1 MESVYIN
8 IHFKNYIQHEFE
20 LLFDNDN
27 SNWWGRGDKNF
38 WSRRLVLRGTASLE
52 NDPYKQ
58 IYYAVKYDRKDLKAY
73 VEFKIKNIY
82 DGENFDELLDELQK
96 QCPDCEKFQW
106 KDERTLRWH
115 NVVYGWE
122 DTKRALFE
130 IINYT
135 KEPIEK
141 YFKKEKI
148 DGQFEKCPV
157 NLSNSQEEVSLE
169 IPTAIVIASKYY
181 DVQYLIQDTFM
192 NENMRVYT
200 SSDVQGVEL
209 GGALKNIIAFCAGIT
224 AELNLGDNTFA
235 ALITRGLTE
244 ISRLGVAMGGEHNS
258 FYGLSGLGD
267 LIVTCLSEH
276 SRNRKAGRCIGRGL
290 TLEETKKEVG
300 MTIESVDNIEVAHEL
315 AQKYNIEMPIVET
328 VYDVLYNGLQ
338 PKEAVLKLMTREK
351 KCE

>member
-1 MESVYIN
+1 MGTVYIN

-122 DTKRALFE
+122 DTKRALLE
-130 IINYT
+130 IIN
-135 KEPIEK
+135 
-141 YFKKEKI
+141 
-148 DGQFEKCPV
+148 
-157 NLSNSQEEVSLE
+157 
-169 IPTAIVIASKYY
+169 
-181 DVQYLIQDTFM
+181 
-192 NENMRVYT
+192 
-200 SSDVQGVEL
+200 
-209 GGALKNIIAFCAGIT
+209 
-224 AELNLGDNTFA
+224 
-235 ALITRGLTE
+235 
-244 ISRLGVAMGGEHNS
+244 
-258 FYGLSGLGD
+258 
-267 LIVTCLSEH
+267 
-276 SRNRKAGRCIGRGL
+276 
-290 TLEETKKEVG
+290 
-300 MTIESVDNIEVAHEL
+300 
-315 AQKYNIEMPIVET
+315 
-328 VYDVLYNGLQ
+328 
-338 PKEAVLKLMTREK
+338 
-351 KCE
+351 